1 MQLSVIVPITGP
13 PSRINNLMSWLSQIE
28 KFSGEIILVHE
39 VSDEDTV
46 KLLAKT
52 QSEIGNSFSLKII
65 EGKFG
70 SPGAARNAGKRIA
83 ESKWV
88 AFWDCDDIPHLKN
101 VTELIS
107 TSAGAELDFLCGSFD
122 VVDVSSQRSVTQHIN
137 SGNPTTAIKQIAL
150 NPGLWRFI
158 FKRSSIESVFF
169 LEISM
174 AEDQNFLMDFN
185 LMNRSGLYSQLIT
198 YSYYRGGLG
207 QLTSTKLAFSDL
219 EVSIKYLK
227 RCRRNEERNIYLE
240 TIYLRQIITGILRG
254 SVRVKIFCS
263 QMFISML
270 FGLGNR
276 TSFDAF
282 ALVFSSSKRK
292 LVANA

>member
-13 PSRINNLMSWLSQIE
+13 PSRINNLLSWLSE
-28 KFSGEIILVHE
+28 VNKFSGEVILVHD
-39 VSDEDTV
+39 VSDSDTV

-52 QSEIGNSFSLKII
+52 QSKIENSFNLKVI

-83 ESKWV
+83 ESTWV
-88 AFWDCDDIPHLKN
+88 AFWDCDDIPNVKN
-101 VTELIS
+101 VNQLLES
-107 TSAGAELDFLCGSFD
+107 SAGDELDFLCGSFE

-137 SGNPTTAIKQIAL
+137 SGNPTTDLKQIAL
-150 NPGLWRFI
+150 NPGIWRFI

-174 AEDQNFLMDFN
+174 AEDQDFLMDFN
-185 LMNRSGLYSQLIT
+185 LTKRPGRYSHLIT
-198 YSYYRGGLG
+198 YSYYRGEQG
-207 QLTSTKLAFSDL
+207 QLTSTKSAFSDL
-219 EVSIKYLK
+219 EISIRYLK
-227 RCRRNEERNIYLE
+227 RCRRNREHNIYLE

-254 SVRVKIFCS
+254 SVGVKIFCS
-263 QMFISML
+263 QMFIKML
-270 FGLGNR
+270 FSLGNR
-276 TSFDAF
+276 TTLDAF

-292 LVANA
+292 LVSNA

>member
-1 MQLSVIVPITGP
+1 LQLSVIVPITGP
-13 PSRINNLMSWLSQIE
+13 PSRINNLLSWLSE
-28 KFSGEIILVHE
+28 VNKFSGEVILVHD
-39 VSDEDTV
+39 VSDSDTV

-52 QSEIGNSFSLKII
+52 QSKIGNSFNLKVI

-83 ESKWV
+83 ESTWV
-88 AFWDCDDIPHLKN
+88 AFWDCDDIPNVKN
-101 VTELIS
+101 VNQLLES
-107 TSAGAELDFLCGSFD
+107 SAGDELDFLCGSFD

-137 SGNPTTAIKQIAL
+137 SENPTTDLKQIAL
-150 NPGLWRFI
+150 NPGIWRFI

-174 AEDQNFLMDFN
+174 AEDQDFLMDFN
-185 LMNRSGLYSQLIT
+185 LTKRPGRYSHLIT
-198 YSYYRGGLG
+198 YSYYRGEQG
-207 QLTSTKLAFSDL
+207 QLTSTKSAFSDL
-219 EVSIKYLK
+219 EISIRYLK
-227 RCRRNEERNIYLE
+227 RCRRNRERNIYLE

-263 QMFISML
+263 QMFIKML
-270 FGLGNR
+270 FSLGNR
-276 TSFDAF
+276 TTFDAF

-292 LVANA
+292 LVSNA

>member
-1 MQLSVIVPITGP
+1 MPITGP
-13 PSRINNLMSWLSQIE
+13 PSRINNLLSWLSE
-28 KFSGEIILVHE
+28 VNKFSGEVILVHD
-39 VSDEDTV
+39 VSDSDTV

-52 QSEIGNSFSLKII
+52 QSKIGNSFNLKVI

-83 ESKWV
+83 ESTWV
-88 AFWDCDDIPHLKN
+88 AFWDCDDIPNVKN
-101 VTELIS
+101 VNQLLES
-107 TSAGAELDFLCGSFD
+107 SAGDELDFLCGSFD

-137 SGNPTTAIKQIAL
+137 SENPTTDLKQIAL
-150 NPGLWRFI
+150 NPGIWRFI

-174 AEDQNFLMDFN
+174 AEDQDFLMDFN
-185 LMNRSGLYSQLIT
+185 LTKRPGRYSHLIT
-198 YSYYRGGLG
+198 YSYYRGEQG
-207 QLTSTKLAFSDL
+207 QLTSTKSAFSDL
-219 EVSIKYLK
+219 EISIRYLK
-227 RCRRNEERNIYLE
+227 RCRRNRERNIYLE

-263 QMFISML
+263 QMFIKML
-270 FGLGNR
+270 FSLGNR
-276 TSFDAF
+276 TTFDAF

-292 LVANA
+292 LVSNA

>member
-1 MQLSVIVPITGP
+1 VPITGP
-13 PSRINNLMSWLSQIE
+13 PSRINNLLSWLSE
-28 KFSGEIILVHE
+28 VNKFSGEVILVHD
-39 VSDEDTV
+39 VSDSDTV

-52 QSEIGNSFSLKII
+52 QSKIGNSFNLKVI

-83 ESKWV
+83 ESTWV
-88 AFWDCDDIPHLKN
+88 AFWDCDDIPNVKN
-101 VTELIS
+101 VNQLLES
-107 TSAGAELDFLCGSFD
+107 SAGDELDFLCGSFD

-137 SGNPTTAIKQIAL
+137 SENPTTDLKQIAL
-150 NPGLWRFI
+150 NPGIWRFI

-174 AEDQNFLMDFN
+174 AEDQDFLMDFN
-185 LMNRSGLYSQLIT
+185 LTKRPGRYSHLIT
-198 YSYYRGGLG
+198 YSYYRGEQG
-207 QLTSTKLAFSDL
+207 QLTSTKSAFSDL
-219 EVSIKYLK
+219 EISIRYLK
-227 RCRRNEERNIYLE
+227 RCRRNRERNIYLE

-263 QMFISML
+263 QMFIKML
-270 FGLGNR
+270 FSLGNR
-276 TSFDAF
+276 TTFDAF

-292 LVANA
+292 LVSNA

>member
-13 PSRINNLMSWLSQIE
+13 PSRINNLLSWLSE
-28 KFSGEIILVHE
+28 VNKFSGEVILVHD
-39 VSDEDTV
+39 VSDSDTV

-52 QSEIGNSFSLKII
+52 QSKIGNSFNLKVI

-83 ESKWV
+83 ESTWV
-88 AFWDCDDIPHLKN
+88 AFWDCDDIPNVKN
-101 VTELIS
+101 VNQLLES
-107 TSAGAELDFLCGSFD
+107 SAGDELDFLCGSFD

-137 SGNPTTAIKQIAL
+137 SENPTTDLKQIAL
-150 NPGLWRFI
+150 NPGIWRFI

-174 AEDQNFLMDFN
+174 AEDQDFLMDFN
-185 LMNRSGLYSQLIT
+185 LTKRPGRYSHLIT
-198 YSYYRGGLG
+198 YSYYRGEQG
-207 QLTSTKLAFSDL
+207 QLTSTKSAFSDL
-219 EVSIKYLK
+219 EISIRYLK
-227 RCRRNEERNIYLE
+227 RCRRNRERNIYLE

-263 QMFISML
+263 QMFIKML
-270 FGLGNR
+270 FSLGNR
-276 TSFDAF
+276 TTFDAF

-292 LVANA
+292 LVSNA